1 MPDSRQPPFGP
12 RESLERPSSTHQFTK
27 GEVTRPSSVQLHG
40 KLLEDLVAK
49 IKESPRSDSFA
60 TRSNWLRQISDNC
73 PRDEHDKDTDLWN
86 IVKHLDWLG
95 LSVETGEYALLVF
108 VDRIAAEAEK
118 YETGAELRKIREE
131 LKQNYKDTKEKGES
145 KLLVAKPTRFDSER
159 FKSKQERRSG
169 ATNKDEK
176 EWKKEIGE
184 RKKRIGELSA
194 LIESAKQ
201 KVVEV
206 EDLIK
211 KYEAA
216 YECMKAYVTASDLL
230 HDYVE
235 WCDEYELKNERF
247 PHQYLI
253 SIKRKARHVDEA
265 RKQDQL
271 ENWIEGLEM
280 LDPAKRCAAHKTYL
294 QQAEV
299 DARTVMQVGAE
310 YEMQELKKALEALK
324 TAVDH
329 LVRSW
334 MEARQCLREHIEE
347 RITALNIEL
356 TVKPS

>member
-1 MPDSRQPPFGP
+1 MPDSRQPPFDPRGP
-12 RESLERPSSTHQFTK
+12 FVRPSSPPQFVK
-27 GEVTRPSSVQLHG
+27 GTITRPSSVQQHE
-40 KLLEDLVAK
+40 KLLSDLVAK

-86 IVKHLDWLG
+86 IVRHLDWLG

-145 KLLVAKPTRFDSER
+145 KILVAKPTRFDSFRIEP
-159 FKSKQERRSG
+159 KQKHRLD
-169 ATNKDEK
+169 ATKDE
-176 EWKKEIGE
+176 EVWKKEIDE

-194 LIESAKQ
+194 LIKFAKRE
-201 KVVEV
+201 VVEV
-206 EDLIK
+206 EALIK

-253 SIKRKARHVDEA
+253 SIKRKARDVDEA

-280 LDPAKRCAAHKTYL
+280 LDPAKRSAAHKTYL

-324 TAVDH
+324 TAVDR

-334 MEARQCLREHIEE
+334 TEARHCLREQIEG